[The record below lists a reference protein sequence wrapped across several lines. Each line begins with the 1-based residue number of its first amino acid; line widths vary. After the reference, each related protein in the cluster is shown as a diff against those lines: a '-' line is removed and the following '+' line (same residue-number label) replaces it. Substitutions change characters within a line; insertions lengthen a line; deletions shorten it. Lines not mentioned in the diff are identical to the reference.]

1 MNSASSSDLRRCSPR
16 LGKKVV
22 SSSGQS
28 SWNPD
33 RLVQEG
39 ATNTLSEEQEPL
51 PVVRVLLR
59 KMKVKMSREGIAQVT
74 GGEAGVRE
82 NRNRMNAGGN
92 ARALLD
98 VSVIELDQEDHEI
111 DSSRQHSNPNDLS
124 SIDPLPGEM
133 TNESRAGPSS
143 VTVSGSF
150 DRFMDRIRMTTT
162 DRIRMIT
169 DELTN
174 ASDGVDNRS
183 LGPLPGPSQLQTD
196 MEDVI
201 TIDDEEDP
209 GQSSDEDIMIFSPSP
224 QAAAQ
229 DTNTQDS
236 LNDASDNPRHMPSEN
251 DNNNTIDLTNSDSP
265 LSNKVKAAGSSSN
278 ASSVP
283 ESSPVNPSRE
293 PLTCPICIESYVALC
308 KGNVKIWFLECGH
321 VCCGPCL
328 QECLRRRQQCPV
340 CRAGVR
346 SGAPRQLFL

>member
-1 MNSASSSDLRRCSPR
+1 MNSASSSDLRRRSPR

-82 NRNRMNAGGN
+82 NRNRMNAGGT
-92 ARALLD
+92 ASAPLD

-150 DRFMDRIRMTTT
+150 HQIHQFMD
-162 DRIRMIT
+162 RMIT

-174 ASDGVDNRS
+174 ASDSLDNRS
-183 LGPLPGPSQLQTD
+183 LGPLPLPGHLQLLQTE

-201 TIDDEEDP
+201 TIHDEEDT
-209 GQSSDEDIMIFSPSP
+209 GESSDEDIMIFSPSP

-229 DTNTQDS
+229 DTNTPDS

-251 DNNNTIDLTNSDSP
+251 ENNTTIDLTNSDSP
-265 LSNKVKAAGSSSN
+265 LSNKVKAAGSN

-283 ESSPVNPSRE
+283 ESSPVNPSRD

>member
-1 MNSASSSDLRRCSPR
+1 MNSASSSDLRRRSPR

-82 NRNRMNAGGN
+82 NRNRMNAGGT

-162 DRIRMIT
+162 DRVRMIT

-174 ASDGVDNRS
+174 ASDGVDNHS
-183 LGPLPGPSQLQTD
+183 LGPLPLPGHSQLLTE

-229 DTNTQDS
+229 DTNTPDTPTLLGSKDIAVHGDPSTNLDS
-236 LNDASDNPRHMPSEN
+236 INWPRDPE
-251 DNNNTIDLTNSDSP
+251 
-265 LSNKVKAAGSSSN
+265 VKYFS
-278 ASSVP
+278 
-283 ESSPVNPSRE
+283 
-293 PLTCPICIESYVALC
+293 
-308 KGNVKIWFLECGH
+308 
-321 VCCGPCL
+321 
-328 QECLRRRQQCPV
+328 
-340 CRAGVR
+340 
-346 SGAPRQLFL
+346 

>member
-1 MNSASSSDLRRCSPR
+1 MNSR

-33 RLVQEG
+33 RLDQED
-39 ATNTLSEEQEPL
+39 ATNSLSEEQEPL

-59 KMKVKMSREGIAQVT
+59 KMKVKTSREGIAQVT
-74 GGEAGVRE
+74 GGEAVVRE
-82 NRNRMNAGGN
+82 NRNQMNAGGTD
-92 ARALLD
+92 RALLD
-98 VSVIELDQEDHEI
+98 VSVIELDQEDHEN
-111 DSSRQHSNPNDLS
+111 DSSRQHSNPSDLS

-150 DRFMDRIRMTTT
+150 DQFMD
-162 DRIRMIT
+162 RMIT

-174 ASDGVDNRS
+174 ASDGVDNHNHS
-183 LGPLPGPSQLQTD
+183 LGPLPLPGHLQLLTE

-209 GQSSDEDIMIFSPSP
+209 GESSDEDIMIFSPSP
-224 QAAAQ
+224 QVAAQ
-229 DTNTQDS
+229 DTNTPDS
-236 LNDASDNPRHMPSEN
+236 LNENDASDNPRQMPSEN
-251 DNNNTIDLTNSDSP
+251 ENNTTIDLTNSDSP

-278 ASSVP
+278 ARSVP

-340 CRAGVR
+340 CRASVR

>member
-1 MNSASSSDLRRCSPR
+1 MNSASSSNVRCRTLRLREN
-16 LGKKVV
+16 LV
-22 SSSGQS
+22 SRSGQS
-28 SWNPD
+28 SGNPD
-33 RLVQEG
+33 RLDQED
-39 ATNTLSEEQEPL
+39 ATNSLSEEQEPL
-51 PVVRVLLR
+51 PVVRRVLLR
-59 KMKVKMSREGIAQVT
+59 KMKMSGEDIAHVT

-82 NRNRMNAGGN
+82 NRNRMNAGGT
-92 ARALLD
+92 ARANLD

-111 DSSRQHSNPNDLS
+111 DSSRQDSNPNDLS
-124 SIDPLPGEM
+124 SIDPLPGEV

-150 DRFMDRIRMTTT
+150 NQFM

-183 LGPLPGPSQLQTD
+183 LGPLPLPGHSQLLTEM

-209 GQSSDEDIMIFSPSP
+209 GVSSDEDIMIFSPSP

-229 DTNTQDS
+229 DTNTPDS

-251 DNNNTIDLTNSDSP
+251 ENNTTIDLTYSDSP